1 MALVTE
7 QNHGKF
13 LLRNK
18 FNTCQIA
25 VCAKVPYTEK
35 MIEKGSH
42 YQPYDFAV
50 FLHTKMKEEGFTV
63 KKLVDATGIAVKH
76 IESLLESDFKE
87 LPPAPYL
94 RGYIYTLGA
103 VLNFDAEPW
112 WQIIKEGMLIK
123 KSGTKDSLP
132 NNRFAQ
138 KDQGKKI
145 VIVIAVIAVV
155 SILIWRLPK
164 IFGNPELLVTTP
176 SQTEIIVSSETY
188 IIKGK
193 VESNNDT
200 VTINNEAVATDK
212 DGFWQKTVLLQ
223 FGINTFEIK
232 AKKLLGS
239 ETIITKQ
246 IVYETPITPNST
258 STVKSSSTN
267 QTIPATSSVKIDS
280 KTR

>member
-1 MALVTE
+1 M
-7 QNHGKF
+7 
-13 LLRNK
+13 
-18 FNTCQIA
+18 
-25 VCAKVPYTEK
+25 PYTQE
-35 MIEKGSH
+35 MIEKGSP

-76 IESLLESDFKE
+76 IESLLDSDFKE

-94 RGYIYTLGA
+94 RGYIYTLGT

-112 WQIIKEGMLIK
+112 WQTIKESIGIK

-138 KDQGKKI
+138 KNQAKKI
-145 VIVIAVIAVV
+145 IIVITAIGIISV
-155 SILIWRLPK
+155 LIWRLPK
-164 IFGNPELLVTTP
+164 IFGSPDLLITTP
-176 SQTEIIVSSETY
+176 TQTDTIVSTETY

-193 VESNNDT
+193 VESSNDA
-200 VTINNEAVATDK
+200 VTINGESVATDK

-239 ETIITKQ
+239 QKTITKQ
-246 IVYETPITPNST
+246 IIYETQSALNST
-258 STVKSSSTN
+258 STTKSSSTN
-267 QTIPATSSVKIDS
+267 QTIPTTSSIKINE

>member
-1 MALVTE
+1 
-7 QNHGKF
+7 
-13 LLRNK
+13 
-18 FNTCQIA
+18 
-25 VCAKVPYTEK
+25 
-35 MIEKGSH
+35 
-42 YQPYDFAV
+42 
-50 FLHTKMKEEGFTV
+50 MKEEGFTV